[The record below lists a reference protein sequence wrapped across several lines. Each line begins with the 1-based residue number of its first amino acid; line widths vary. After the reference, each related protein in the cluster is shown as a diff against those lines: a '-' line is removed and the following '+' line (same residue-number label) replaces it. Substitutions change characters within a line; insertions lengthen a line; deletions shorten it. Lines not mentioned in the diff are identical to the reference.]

1 MQVKSILLV
10 NLCLRGSEKNKYY
23 TGGMVSHNSTVFP
36 RLQST
41 NPTQQGSGETVKP
54 RGIELGRM
62 GLANLG
68 EF

>member
-1 MQVKSILLV
+1 MLFTCHAVAASA
-10 NLCLRGSEKNKYY
+10 
-23 TGGMVSHNSTVFP
+23 TATVFP
-36 RLQST
+36 RLKRT

-68 EF
+68 EL